1 VKGFLLDTNVVSEL
15 RKQDRGDPHLRR
27 WVSAHRASDF
37 WLSVLV
43 VGELDRGVELIARR
57 DPAASVAL
65 RQWLDSLVDEF
76 ADRLLPITA
85 PIARQW
91 ALLNVPDPVPV
102 VDGLLAATAMVHGL
116 TLVTRNIADVAR
128 TGVGCVDPFASTR

>member
-1 VKGFLLDTNVVSEL
+1 MRGFLLDTNVVSEL
-15 RKQDRGDPHLRR
+15 RKQERGDPHLRR
-27 WVSAHRASDF
+27 WVSEHRAGDF

-43 VGELDRGVELIARR
+43 VGELNRGVELIARR

-65 RQWLDSLVDEF
+65 RRWLNSLVDEF
-76 ADRLLPITA
+76 ADRILPITA

-102 VDGLLAATAMVHGL
+102 VDGLVAATAMVHGL

-128 TGVGCVDPFASTR
+128 TGVECVDPFASMR